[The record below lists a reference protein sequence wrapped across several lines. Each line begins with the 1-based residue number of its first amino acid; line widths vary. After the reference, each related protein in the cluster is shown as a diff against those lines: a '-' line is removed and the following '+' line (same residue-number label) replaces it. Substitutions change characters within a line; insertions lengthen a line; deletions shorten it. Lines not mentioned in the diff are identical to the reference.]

1 MPAKADGCRYP
12 RARSRGMA
20 ETIGLLHGFGGPH
33 RAWDRLIAR
42 LDPERYR
49 PLAIDLRGHGA
60 ARDARPITFADCV
73 ADVAAAAPERF
84 VMCGYSLG
92 GRVALHVALAHP
104 DRVSRLVL
112 VASTAGIEDPA
123 LRQERRAADE
133 RLAADTERG
142 TIEEFAER
150 WSRQP
155 LFAGT
160 PPLAA
165 KVWRADLLRNDPK
178 ALAAVLRGLGAGTM
192 DPLWDRLS
200 ELDGMPVTI
209 IAGERD
215 GRYAATG
222 RRIAAA
228 LPGARLLLVPGA
240 GHALPRE
247 APQAVAAAIASTE

>member
-1 MPAKADGCRYP
+1 
-12 RARSRGMA
+12 MA
-20 ETIGLLHGFGGPH
+20 ETVVLLHGFAGTRH
-33 RAWDRLIAR
+33 AWDLVADR

-49 PLAIDLRGHGA
+49 PLALDLRGHGA
-60 ARDARPITFADCV
+60 ARDARPITFDEVV
-73 ADVAAAAPERF
+73 ADVVEQAPDRF
-84 VMCGYSLG
+84 VLCGYSLG

-104 DRVSRLVL
+104 ERVSRLVL
-112 VASTAGIEDPA
+112 VASTAGIDDPA
-123 LRQERRAADE
+123 LRDERRAADE
-133 RLAADTERG
+133 RLAADTETG
-142 TIEEFAER
+142 TIEEFADR

-160 PPLAA
+160 PPSAA
-165 KVWRADLLRNDPK
+165 RVWRADLLRNDPK

-192 DPLWDRLS
+192 QPLWDRLS

-240 GHALPRE
+240 GHGLPRE

>member
-1 MPAKADGCRYP
+1 
-12 RARSRGMA
+12 MA
-20 ETIGLLHGFGGPH
+20 ETVVLLHGFAGTRH
-33 RAWDRLIAR
+33 AWDLVADR

-49 PLAIDLRGHGA
+49 PLALDLRGHGD
-60 ARDARPITFADCV
+60 ARDARPITFDAIV
-73 ADVAAAAPERF
+73 EDVAAQAPERF
-84 VMCGYSLG
+84 VLCGYSLG

-104 DRVSRLVL
+104 ERVSRLVL

-123 LRQERRAADE
+123 LREERRAADE
-133 RLAADTERG
+133 KLAADTETG
-142 TIEEFAER
+142 TIEEFADR

-192 DPLWDRLS
+192 DPLWDRLP

-209 IAGERD
+209 IVGERD
-215 GRYAATG
+215 GRYTATG
-222 RRIAAA
+222 RRLAAA
-228 LPGARLLLVPGA
+228 LPGARLLVVPGA
-240 GHALPRE
+240 GHGLPRE
-247 APQAVAAAIASTE
+247 APQAVAAAIANTD